1 MTLLEAVNLCLRST
15 GETGV
20 SALNSSHPKFATILA
35 GIDTISLRAQRKGWW
50 FNTGIRDLVPET
62 SGPNVGKIDTSAYE
76 KVVSIY
82 RYQNYYPVNDILIDG
97 FDGTPVATGVRAEVR
112 WSYPTTENDWLNLPE
127 SFKDYVATSAALDY
141 ASNYDADQLQLQK
154 LITQQRAA
162 LVTVNADDIRY
173 KRVNLFQSGSA
184 GIAIQRAWGS
194 RYNRL
199 YR

>member
-1 MTLLEAVNLCLRST
+1 MTLLDAVNLCLRST

-20 SALNSSHPKFATILA
+20 SSLNSAHPKFATILA
-35 GIDTISLRAQRKGWW
+35 GIDTVSKRVQRKGWW
-50 FNTGIRDLVPET
+50 FNTGTRDLVPDT
-62 SGPNVGKIDTSAYE
+62 TGPNAGKVDTSDYDRVE
-76 KVVSIY
+76 SIY
-82 RYQNYYPVNDILIDG
+82 RYQNFYPVNGILIDG
-97 FDGTPVATGVRAEVR
+97 NTGNPVGVGVRASVR
-112 WSYPTTENDWLNLPE
+112 WIVPTTENDWLNMPE
-127 SFKDYVATSAALDY
+127 AFLDYVATSAALDY

-162 LVTVNADDIRY
+162 LTAVNADDIRY
-173 KRVNLFQSGSA
+173 KNVNLFQSGSA

>member
-1 MTLLEAVNLCLRST
+1 MTLLDAVNLALRST

-20 SALNSSHPKFATILA
+20 ASLNSSHPKFATILA
-35 GIDTISLRAQRKGWW
+35 GIDTVSKRIQRKGWW
-50 FNTGIRDLVPET
+50 FNTGVRDLVPET
-62 SGPNVGKIDTSAYE
+62 SGPNVGKIDTSAYDRVE
-76 KVVSIY
+76 SIFA
-82 RYQNYYPVNDILIDG
+82 YQNFYPQNGLLVDGRDGSFVNI
-97 FDGTPVATGVRAEVR
+97 GVRAFVR
-112 WSYPTTENDWLNLPE
+112 WIYDTTENDWFNLPDA
-127 SFKDYVATSAALDY
+127 FKDYVATSAALDY

-162 LVTVNADDIRY
+162 LTAVNADDIRY

>member
-1 MTLLEAVNLCLRST
+1 MTLLDAVNLCLRST

-20 SALNSSHPKFATILA
+20 ASLNSSHPKFATILA
-35 GIDTISLRAQRKGWW
+35 GIDTISMRAQRKGWW
-50 FNTGIRDLVPET
+50 FNTGTRDLVPET
-62 SGPNVGKIDTSAYE
+62 SGPNVGKVDTSAYE
-76 KVVSIY
+76 EVVSIY
-82 RYQNYYPVNDILIDG
+82 RYQNFYPINGILKDGHDGSDVNI
-97 FDGTPVATGVRAEVR
+97 GVRANVR
-112 WSYPTTENDWLNLPE
+112 WSIPTTENDWLNLPE
-127 SFKDYVATSAALDY
+127 AFKDYVATSAALDY

-162 LVTVNADDIRY
+162 LTTVNADDIRY

>member
-1 MTLLEAVNLCLRST
+1 MTLLDAVNLCLRST

-20 SALNSSHPKFATILA
+20 ASLNSNHPKFATILA
-35 GIDTISLRAQRKGWW
+35 GIDTISKRAQRKSWW
-50 FNTGIRDLVPET
+50 FNSGVRDLVPET
-62 SGPNVGKIDTSAYE
+62 SGPNTGKIVTTAYDLVE
-76 KVVSIY
+76 SIY
-82 RYQNYYPVNDILIDG
+82 RYQNFYPVNGILIDG
-97 FDGTPVATGVRAEVR
+97 FDGTPVSIGVRAFVR
-112 WSYPTTENDWLNLPE
+112 WIAPTTENGWLNLPE
-127 SFKDYVATSAALDY
+127 SFIDYVATSAALDY

-162 LVTVNADDIRY
+162 LTAVNADDIRY
-173 KRVNLFQSGSA
+173 KNVNLFQSGSA